1 MSHDSDL
8 QMNVLEELKWEPSV
22 IADHVAVTAKEGVVT
37 LSGYVDNFMNRNAAE
52 RAARRVQGVKAVV
65 EQLKVKLPPSNGR
78 TDEQIAT
85 AVVDRLAW
93 NVSAPKNAI
102 EVKVENGHVT
112 LSGQVQWHFEKEAAE
127 LEVQHLYGVTGV
139 TSLIVLKPRPDTA
152 AISENIQSALKRS
165 WYTRPDSISVS
176 AVSGRVKLTGIV
188 HSPHAKA
195 VAGAVAWNS
204 PGATVVQN
212 ELTIS

>member
-52 RAARRVQGVKAVV
+52 RAARRVQGVRAVV